1 MDLTEPLVQSLA
13 FGLDSFGLGWVGIDY
28 LVESRFDLGESL
40 VWCGLFW
47 FDSVQ
52 FNSIFNSVLLIHH
65 QITTTDKTFGLGLRL
80 IWSLAG
86 LA

>member
-1 MDLTEPLVQSLA
+1 MDLTEPLVESLA

-28 LVESRFDLGESL
+28 LVGSRFDLGESL

-52 FNSIFNSVLLIHH
+52 FNFQFSFTYTSPNHNNRQDIWVRVKIDLVFGW
-65 QITTTDKTFGLGLRL
+65 FGLD
-80 IWSLAG
+80 
-86 LA
+86 